1 MLKNQIAYKLTFY
14 IILLSVLIILL
25 TATMQL
31 YLNPLIT
38 NAISILL
45 FALIIG
51 WICHSLIF
59 RHLKQIADYGE
70 RLDLDTKL
78 SLVRPEQLDELQG
91 IVNSINQLCQSYK
104 NIRDNESN
112 AQNLLNTALLGLGL
126 WRSDGQLLFVNPA
139 YAQIIGRDVEETL
152 QLNYWKDILVGNDA
166 AAEQWQLQALKTGEH
181 YGPTEKEYRH
191 KDGYHVP
198 VRLSA
203 LILKKEGE
211 YYVIWS
217 HIEDLSRQ
225 KWEARELQHA
235 KQKAEDANIAKSQ
248 FIANMSYELRTC
260 MNTIIGYTEMLEEDC
275 DQPIMRQDIKNVH
288 ITTKKLLGLIDGM
301 LDISQIEAGNLPS
314 YSERF
319 DLKTV
324 IQNTVTTLQPLIE
337 NKANALHLLFDKD
350 LGEMYTDLIKVRQ
363 ILFNLLSNASKFTEQ
378 GIITLEV
385 RREREENGDWISI
398 RVSDEGSGI
407 NSEQRADLYQ
417 VFTQVD
423 ASNTRKYGS
432 TGLAL
437 SLSKHFAEM
446 LGGTLNIEGVF
457 DKGNHF
463 IVRLPA
469 HMSSQ
474 PSTTADEAIV
484 KDSPM
489 ESGLVLV
496 IDDDKVVR
504 EMLDIYLSKV
514 GYQVA
519 MAASG
524 EEGLKLAKKQRPNTI
539 ILDVMMPGM
548 DGWDVLSKLKAE
560 PELAHIPVIML
571 TMTEAQ
577 EIGYSLGAAEYM
589 IKPVSRTQLIN
600 VLRKYRSEKPRH
612 TVMVVEDEQLG
623 REMMVRMLEHV
634 GWQVIEAG
642 DGETALQLLQ
652 KHQPDLVLSD
662 LNMPDMNGF
671 EFITHLRQHK
681 TCSST
686 RVVVVTAK
694 LLTAE
699 DELWLN
705 NHVDAVFQKG
715 TYSYNELF
723 AKLRQLLVGVVPD
736 DEQKAS

>member
-1 MLKNQIAYKLTFY
+1 MLKNKIAYKLTIY

-25 TATMQL
+25 TAILQL

-51 WICHSLIF
+51 WIFHTQLF
-59 RHLKQIADYGE
+59 RHLNQI
-70 RLDLDTKL
+70 
-78 SLVRPEQLDELQG
+78 
-91 IVNSINQLCQSYK
+91 
-104 NIRDNESN
+104 IRDNESN
-112 AQNLLNTALLGLGL
+112 AQNLLNSARLGLGL
-126 WRSDGQLLFVNPA
+126 WRSDGKLLYVNPA
-139 YAQIIGRDVEETL
+139 YAQIIGREVEETL
-152 QLNYWKDILVGNDA
+152 PLNYWKDILVGNDA
-166 AAEQWQLQALKTGEH
+166 TAEQWQLQALKTGEH
-181 YGPTEKEYRH
+181 YGPVEKEYRH

-211 YYVIWS
+211 YYIIWS

-260 MNTIIGYTEMLEEDC
+260 MNSIIGYTEMLEEDC
-275 DQPIMRQDIKNVH
+275 EQPIMRQDIKNVH
-288 ITTKKLLGLIDGM
+288 IATKQLLGLIDGM

-337 NKANALHLLFDKD
+337 NNANALHLLFDKD

-363 ILFNLLSNASKFTEQ
+363 ILFNMLSNASKFTKQ

-385 RREREENGDWISI
+385 RRELEKNGDWINI
-398 RVSDEGSGI
+398 RVSDEGSGM
-407 NSEQRADLYQ
+407 NSKQRADLYQ
-417 VFTQVD
+417 VFT
-423 ASNTRKYGS
+423 SNTRKYGS

-437 SLSKHFAEM
+437 SLTKQFAEK
-446 LGGTLNIEGVF
+446 LGGSLNIEGVF

-469 HMSSQ
+469 HISSQ

-484 KDSPM
+484 KDSHQ
-489 ESGLVLV
+489 EGELVLA
-496 IDDDKVVR
+496 IDDDKIVR
-504 EMLDIYLSKV
+504 EMLDVYLSKV
-514 GYQVA
+514 GYQVV

-524 EEGLKLAKKQRPNTI
+524 EEGLKLAKKLRPNTI

-548 DGWDVLSKLKAE
+548 DGWEVLSKLKAS

-589 IKPVSRTQLIN
+589 TKPVPRTQLIN
-600 VLRKYRSEKPRH
+600 VLRKYRTEKPPP
-612 TVMVVEDEQLG
+612 TVMVLEDDQLG
-623 REMMVRMLEHV
+623 REMVVGMLKHV
-634 GWQVIEAG
+634 GWQVIDAG
-642 DGETALQLLQ
+642 DGETALQLLE
-652 KHQPDLVLSD
+652 KHQPDLILSD

-681 TCSST
+681 NCSST

-694 LLTAE
+694 LLTTDE
-699 DELWLN
+699 ELWLN
-705 NHVDAVFQKG
+705 EHVDAVFQKG
-715 TYSYNELF
+715 TYSYKELL
-723 AKLRQLLVGVVPD
+723 AKLRQLLV
-736 DEQKAS
+736 

>member
-1 MLKNQIAYKLTFY
+1 MLKNKIAYKLTIY

-51 WICHSLIF
+51 WIFHTQVF
-59 RHLKQIADYGE
+59 RHLKH
-70 RLDLDTKL
+70 
-78 SLVRPEQLDELQG
+78 
-91 IVNSINQLCQSYK
+91 
-104 NIRDNESN
+104 NESN
-112 AQNLLNTALLGLGL
+112 AQNLLNSARLGLGL
-126 WRSDGQLLFVNPA
+126 WRSDGKLLYVNPA

-152 QLNYWKDILVGNDA
+152 PLNYWKDILVGNDA
-166 AAEQWQLQALKTGEH
+166 TAEQWQLQALKIGEH
-181 YGPTEKEYRH
+181 YGPIEKEYRH

-203 LILKKEGE
+203 LILKKEEEEEEEGE
-211 YYVIWS
+211 YYIIWT

-235 KQKAEDANIAKSQ
+235 KVKAEDANIAKSQ

-260 MNTIIGYTEMLEEDC
+260 MNSIIGYTEMLEEDC
-275 DQPIMRQDIKNVH
+275 EQPIMRQDIKNVH
-288 ITTKKLLGLIDGM
+288 IATKQLLGLIDGM

-324 IQNTVTTLQPLIE
+324 IQNTISTLQPLIE

-385 RREREENGDWISI
+385 RRERQENGDWISI
-398 RVSDEGSGI
+398 RVSNEGSGM
-407 NSEQRADLYQ
+407 NQEQRDNLYQ
-417 VFTQVD
+417 IFTQVD
-423 ASNTRKYGS
+423 APRKYGS
-432 TGLAL
+432 TALAL
-437 SLSKHFAEM
+437 SLSKQFAEM
-446 LGGTLNIEGVF
+446 LGGSLNIQGVF

-469 HMSSQ
+469 HISSQ
-474 PSTTADEAIV
+474 PTTTADEPVV
-484 KDSPM
+484 KDSL
-489 ESGLVLV
+489 ENGLILA

-504 EMLDIYLSKV
+504 EMLDVYLSKV
-514 GYQVA
+514 GYQVV

-524 EEGLKLAKKQRPNTI
+524 EEGLKLAKKRRPNTI

-548 DGWDVLSKLKAE
+548 DGWDVLSKLKAD

-589 IKPVSRTQLIN
+589 TKPVPRTQLIN
-600 VLRKYRSEKPRH
+600 VLRKYRTETPSP
-612 TVMVVEDEQLG
+612 TVMVLEDDQLG
-623 REMMVRMLEHV
+623 REMVVGMLKHV

-642 DGETALQLLQ
+642 DGETALQLLE
-652 KHQPDLVLSD
+652 KHQPDLILSD
-662 LNMPDMNGF
+662 LNMPDMDGF

-681 TCSST
+681 NCSST
-686 RVVVVTAK
+686 RVVVVTAT
-694 LLTAE
+694 LLTPDE
-699 DELWLN
+699 ELWLN
-705 NHVDAVFQKG
+705 NRVDAVFQKG
-715 TYSYNELF
+715 TYSYKELL
-723 AKLRQLLVGVVPD
+723 AKLRQLLV
-736 DEQKAS
+736 